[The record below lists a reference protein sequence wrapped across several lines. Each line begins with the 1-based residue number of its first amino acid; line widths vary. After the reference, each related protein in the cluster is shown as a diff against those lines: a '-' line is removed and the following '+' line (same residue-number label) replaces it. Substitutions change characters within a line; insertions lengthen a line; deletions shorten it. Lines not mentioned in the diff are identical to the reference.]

1 MPKKIAVI
9 GGGFAGTMVIRQLID
24 QGFKGEITRFH
35 HGDSETLGPAYR
47 ADSGDLLLNVRSENM
62 SAFPDDPEHFVRF
75 LQHEHPGISHPRG
88 FVPRSVYGNYLQSIW
103 TETKSKAKQNLVR
116 FDLKQEE
123 FNHFKDFDSLVLA
136 TGNEQP
142 RIPKE
147 LRKEVY
153 QSPYYHGNP
162 WNIEFNHIHNE
173 HAIFILGNG
182 LTMVDT
188 VLRLRKAGFHQKI
201 ISLSTHGF
209 NMLAH
214 PEEELSIVPTQPK
227 QTDLISLVHF
237 FNQERKKRSQAQFLL
252 GVDTLRS
259 QFSFWWQGF
268 TPKEK
273 RTFLKRLRHMWG
285 TVRHRIPSSITKM
298 MDKER
303 ASGQLEVCA
312 GKLLSV
318 ELHEDQLAI
327 RFESSKQVISGHYT
341 GLINCT
347 GPETSIE
354 NMSNPILQ
362 ELIKRR
368 WITSDESSQGIEIHP
383 EKLYV
388 LSEAPMSIYAIGN
401 LCKGTLWESTAIG
414 ELRTQAKLIAKGI
427 LSEK

>member
-75 LQHEHPGISHPRG
+75 LQHEHPEISHPRG

-103 TETKSKAKQNLVR
+103 TETKSKARQNLVR

-123 FNHFKDFDSLVLA
+123 FNHFKDFDILVLA
-136 TGNEQP
+136 TGNELP

-147 LRKEVY
+147 LPKTVHESAFY
-153 QSPYYHGNP
+153 KGNP
-162 WNIEFNHIHNE
+162 WELELETMNKNLP
-173 HAIFILGNG
+173 IFILGNG

-188 VLRLRKAGFHQKI
+188 ILRLRSAGFHQKI
-201 ISLSTHGF
+201 VALSTNGF

-214 PEEELSIVPTQPK
+214 PEEESTVVPAQPER
-227 QTDLISLVHF
+227 TDLVSLVHF
-237 FNQERKKRSQAQFLL
+237 FNQERKKRSEAQFLHT
-252 GVDTLRS
+252 VDALRS
-259 QFSFWWQGF
+259 QFSLWWQGF
-268 TPKEK
+268 TLEEK
-273 RTFLKRLRHMWG
+273 RTFIKHFRHMWG
-285 TVRHRIPSSITKM
+285 TVRHRIPVAIAK
-298 MDKER
+298 KIQLER

-312 GKLLSV
+312 GKLLSAALD
-318 ELHEDQLAI
+318 ENQLTI
-327 RFESSKQVISGHYT
+327 HFQSGESIHTEHFSC
-341 GLINCT
+341 LINCT

-354 NMSNPILQ
+354 KMSNPIIQ
-362 ELIKRR
+362 ELAQRK
-368 WITSDESSQGIEIHP
+368 WITADAVHQGIDIHP
-383 EKLYV
+383 EKLRARA
-388 LSEAPMSIYAIGN
+388 EAPMSIYAIGN